1 MTERSVWIDSSMILK
16 ATFEKIIESINIGIF
31 DLLHTGV
38 ALFCDKGFFI
48 YCNKSFLKMYNLPES
63 VIGKHITD
71 YFLTGERG
79 VMSSI
84 RTRKMVICSSQ
95 TKNNVWGVSFRY
107 PIQDEQGQLRGV
119 VVESIPSN
127 LDKDKLLALLDTVRN
142 LEMKSYSFSEQKEA
156 HKNSGLYTF
165 EAIVGEA
172 PCIENMRCLGRRF
185 AFSQEPI
192 LVCGESGTGKELV
205 AQALHM
211 ASQRSDRPF
220 VTVNCAAL
228 PPELMES
235 ELFGYETGAF
245 TGAKVGGVK
254 GKFEMADTGTIF
266 LDEIGELPLPMQA
279 KLLRVLETGEIQK
292 IAHKGQLHSDFRLI
306 GATNRN
312 LAEMVRQGQFRED
325 LYHRLSVFEL
335 DIPPLRD
342 RVSDIPLLVRH
353 FVTQSV
359 GDNRQK
365 DIRIDDALYDAF
377 AQYPWRGNVR
387 ELKNVLVYALYSLG
401 DDQSVLTVQHLPPR
415 FMRELEA
422 AVVAGT
428 IPDAEDSRQDSQNF
442 SEASAR
448 AERKVL
454 WDALVNSR
462 YNKVLAARTL
472 GISRS
477 KLYRKLRE
485 PMACSPSLRRN
496 RGEPPH
502 GNFNAGSRS
511 CWQAVAS
518 PTGGVRAAGYTG
530 GFRLSAGRC

>member
-1 MTERSVWIDSSMILK
+1 MPIQERLELVGR
-16 ATFEKIIESINIGIF
+16 AEKEHFLIIEDDYNSEFKYFQKPVPSLQGLSGGRNVIYLGTF
-31 DLLHTGV
+31 SKMLL
-38 ALFCDKGFFI
+38 
-48 YCNKSFLKMYNLPES
+48 P
-63 VIGKHITD
+63 
-71 YFLTGERG
+71 
-79 VMSSI
+79 SI
-84 RTRKMVICSSQ
+84 RI
-95 TKNNVWGVSFRY
+95 
-107 PIQDEQGQLRGV
+107 
-119 VVESIPSN
+119 
-127 LDKDKLLALLDTVRN
+127 
-142 LEMKSYSFSEQKEA
+142 SYM
-156 HKNSGLYTF
+156 
-165 EAIVGEA
+165 I
-172 PCIENMRCLGRRF
+172 
-185 AFSQEPI
+185 
-192 LVCGESGTGKELV
+192 
-205 AQALHM
+205 
-211 ASQRSDRPF
+211 
-220 VTVNCAAL
+220 L

-306 GATNRN
+306 GATNKN

-422 AVVAGT
+422 SVVAGT
-428 IPDAEDSRQDSQNF
+428 IPDTEDSHQDSQNF

-454 WDALVNSR
+454 WEALVNSR

-485 PMACSPSLRRN
+485 
-496 RGEPPH
+496 H
-502 GNFNAGSRS
+502 GLLAKFEA
-511 CWQAVAS
+511 Q
-518 PTGGVRAAGYTG
+518 
-530 GFRLSAGRC
+530 

>member
-1 MTERSVWIDSSMILK
+1 MIDSSMILK

-312 LAEMVRQGQFRED
+312 LAEMSGRA
-325 LYHRLSVFEL
+325 S
-335 DIPPLRD
+335 
-342 RVSDIPLLVRH
+342 
-353 FVTQSV
+353 
-359 GDNRQK
+359 
-365 DIRIDDALYDAF
+365 
-377 AQYPWRGNVR
+377 
-387 ELKNVLVYALYSLG
+387 
-401 DDQSVLTVQHLPPR
+401 
-415 FMRELEA
+415 
-422 AVVAGT
+422 
-428 IPDAEDSRQDSQNF
+428 
-442 SEASAR
+442 SAR
-448 AERKVL
+448 IC
-454 WDALVNSR
+454 
-462 YNKVLAARTL
+462 T
-472 GISRS
+472 
-477 KLYRKLRE
+477 
-485 PMACSPSLRRN
+485 
-496 RGEPPH
+496 
-502 GNFNAGSRS
+502 
-511 CWQAVAS
+511 
-518 PTGGVRAAGYTG
+518 TG
-530 GFRLSAGRC
+530 

>member
-1 MTERSVWIDSSMILK
+1 MIDSSMILK

-422 AVVAGT
+422 G
-428 IPDAEDSRQDSQNF
+428 
-442 SEASAR
+442 
-448 AERKVL
+448 
-454 WDALVNSR
+454 R
-462 YNKVLAARTL
+462 YPMQRTPARTVRTFQKPAPGPNARYCGTRWSIPATTRCWPPGL
-472 GISRS
+472 WGFPGASCTAS
-477 KLYRKLRE
+477 SGN
-485 PMACSPSLRRN
+485 MACSPSLRRN

-518 PTGGVRAAGYTG
+518 PSGGVRAAGYTG

>member
-1 MTERSVWIDSSMILK
+1 MIDSSMILK

-422 AVVAGT
+422 AAVAGT
-428 IPDAEDSRQDSQNF
+428 IPYAEDSRQDSQNF

-485 PMACSPSLRRN
+485 
-496 RGEPPH
+496 H
-502 GNFNAGSRS
+502 GLLAKFEA
-511 CWQAVAS
+511 Q
-518 PTGGVRAAGYTG
+518 
-530 GFRLSAGRC
+530 